1 MTVFGKLTIKP
12 RNRGIWGLVFDL
24 NDRFGLTS
32 GIRRA
37 DQTTGGGLL
46 VQDQVLHRRK
56 SAVSPFS

>member
-1 MTVFGKLTIKP
+1 MPFSAGCIK
-12 RNRGIWGLVFDL
+12 GC
-24 NDRFGLTS
+24 FGLTS

-56 SAVSPFS
+56 SAVSPESRMLRFARMSALLSE